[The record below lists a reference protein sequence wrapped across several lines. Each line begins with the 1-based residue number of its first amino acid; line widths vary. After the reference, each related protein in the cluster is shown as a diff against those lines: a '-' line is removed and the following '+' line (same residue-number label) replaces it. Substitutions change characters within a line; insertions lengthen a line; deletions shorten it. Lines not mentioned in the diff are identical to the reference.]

1 MFSDPLSVTYNA
13 VATSLPKVIAGNRS
27 GVYESADNTLRLTIS
42 HSNGKRER
50 SEIRLD
56 HRKNATDPLDPT
68 KLRPYDM
75 SVYAVV
81 NRPAGVGYT
90 DAEAQ
95 LVYDALLAFAS
106 VSGNKTKF
114 LGQES

>member
-1 MFSDPLSVTYNA
+1 MFTDPLSVTYNA
-13 VATSLPKVIAGNRS
+13 VATSMPKVDTGNRR
-27 GVYESADNTLRLTIS
+27 GVYESADNTLRLSIT

-56 HRKNATDPLDPT
+56 HKKNAADPLDPT
-68 KLRPYDM
+68 RLRPYDM
-75 SVYAVV
+75 SVYLVV
-81 NRPAGVGYT
+81 NRPSNTGYT

-95 LVYDALLAFAS
+95 LVYDALLSFAS